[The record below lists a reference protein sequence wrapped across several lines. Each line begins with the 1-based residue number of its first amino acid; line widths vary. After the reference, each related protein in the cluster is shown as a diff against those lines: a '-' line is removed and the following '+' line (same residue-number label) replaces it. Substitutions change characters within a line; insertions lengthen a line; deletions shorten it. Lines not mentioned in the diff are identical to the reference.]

1 VTEAQCVRVAVIAG
15 SGALPLHV
23 ASSAR
28 ASGREVFIAALSG
41 SADPADFKG
50 FDCESFGLG
59 QLGGLIKALRAR
71 GVSHASFIG
80 AVVRPGLM
88 DIKPDFGLIKHWSA
102 LSDAFRKGDDGLLSA
117 IIGIV
122 EAQGISVISALALA
136 PDLAV
141 AKAGLIGAVT
151 PNSHAAAE
159 VRLGFEL
166 IDALSRFDV
175 GQCVVVSDGRPVA
188 IEGAEGTDAMLARVT
203 EMRRIGRLRR
213 ETGGGVLVKTPKR
226 GQSLRID
233 IPTIGPQT
241 VRNAAA
247 AGLQGIAISVGTVL
261 VAERPETIRLAD
273 ELGLFIEAVS

>member
-1 VTEAQCVRVAVIAG
+1 VTEAQRSRVAVIAG
-15 SGALPLHV
+15 SGTLPLHV

-28 ASGREVFIAALSG
+28 AAGREVFIAALSG
-41 SADPADFKG
+41 SANPSDFHG
-50 FDCESFGLG
+50 FDCRSFGLG

-71 GVSHASFIG
+71 GVSQASFIG

-88 DIKPDFGLIKHWSA
+88 DIRPDFGLIKHWSA
-102 LSDAFRKGDDGLLSA
+102 LSDAFGKGDDGLLSA

-122 EAQGISVISALALA
+122 EAQGISVISALTLA
-136 PDLAV
+136 PDLAIGQP
-141 AKAGLIGAVT
+141 GLIGAVK
-151 PNSHAAAE
+151 PNAHAVSE
-159 VRLGFEL
+159 IRLGFEL
-166 IDALSRFDV
+166 IEALSRFDV

-188 IEGAEGTDAMLARVT
+188 IEGAEGTDAMLERVT

-233 IPTIGPQT
+233 IPAIGPQT

-261 VAERPETIRLAD
+261 VAERAEAIRLAD